1 MNLEL
6 YLTTSSS
13 EREISRVVSRDFG
26 VIIYPVF
33 TISALCRIVAGPS
46 SFFVYLP
53 HGYMG
58 QMYPTDDIPVTY

>member
-6 YLTTSSS
+6 YLITSSS
-13 EREISRVVSRDFG
+13 ECEISRVVSRDFG
-26 VIIYPVF
+26 VIIYHISPLQYCSLL
-33 TISALCRIVAGPS
+33 SALH
-46 SFFVYLP
+46 FFVYLP